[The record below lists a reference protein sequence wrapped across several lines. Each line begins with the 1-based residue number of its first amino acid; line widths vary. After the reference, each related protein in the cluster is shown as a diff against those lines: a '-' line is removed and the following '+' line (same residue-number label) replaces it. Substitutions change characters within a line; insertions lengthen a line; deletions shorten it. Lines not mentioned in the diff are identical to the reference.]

1 MTDLNFEQLVFSGGG
16 TRCFWHG
23 GFLETVRRPLALTPA
38 RIAGVSG
45 GALSA
50 SCFIAGRDETLLE
63 VMGTTFDRRS
73 QNIATSW
80 NEVQAD
86 GLTPHQRMYREIVAE
101 TLDRQA
107 IAAIADGPSFQVLLA
122 HPPTRRLPKWS
133 TFPLMAAYLLDLAVR
148 STPKVVL
155 PTALGTDQ
163 ILVDARQAARDGRLI
178 DLVCSAAVIPP
189 VFNIEGWNGRPVID
203 GGMTSKAPMP
213 DPNEGRTLI
222 LLTRRF
228 RHLPQSESCI
238 YVEPSEAVPA
248 DKIDFTNRRK
258 IEDTWRQG
266 ASDGKAFL
274 LRHGLGTDA
283 PAFAHD
289 KTHGTRDAHA
299 SG

>member
-1 MTDLNFEQLVFSGGG
+1 
-16 TRCFWHG
+16 
-23 GFLETVRRPLALTPA
+23 
-38 RIAGVSG
+38 
-45 GALSA
+45 
-50 SCFIAGRDETLLE
+50 
-63 VMGTTFDRRS
+63 
-73 QNIATSW
+73 
-80 NEVQAD
+80 
-86 GLTPHQRMYREIVAE
+86 
-101 TLDRQA
+101 
-107 IAAIADGPSFQVLLA
+107 
-122 HPPTRRLPKWS
+122 
-133 TFPLMAAYLLDLAVR
+133 
-148 STPKVVL
+148 
-155 PTALGTDQ
+155 
-163 ILVDARQAARDGRLI
+163 
-178 DLVCSAAVIPP
+178 
-189 VFNIEGWNGRPVID
+189 
-203 GGMTSKAPMP
+203 MP

-228 RHLPQSESCI
+228 RHLPQSDSCL